1 MIQNPIYVKYYFAST
16 RLSFTLNLS
25 QYFIT
30 QGSVQVESGSAHAQF
45 SELSLLQTQLCL
57 FYNLLH
63 FVFLLRSGLLR
74 RSIL

>member
-16 RLSFTLNLS
+16 RFTLNLS

-30 QGSVQVESGSAHAQF
+30 QGSVQVESASAHAQF